1 MLSRSYRDD
10 LTDKEWDL
18 LEEFVL
24 KQRKTLRG
32 RRPKHS
38 KRELL
43 EDVFKLRFPVL
54 LIFLIKFV

>member
-32 RRPKHS
+32 RRPKH
-38 KRELL
+38 
-43 EDVFKLRFPVL
+43 DMAT
-54 LIFLIKFV
+54 LIRTQGLN